1 MCTLSK
7 TWGVE
12 EGEREREGER
22 GRERERAREREREK
36 GVRDEKITHRT
47 DQGDLCSNTL
57 IMVKENIV
65 QQQGDTF
72 STVYK

>member
-1 MCTLSK
+1 MCVHSAK
-7 TWGVE
+7 PGVWRRGRE
-12 EGEREREGER
+12 REREREGE
-22 GRERERAREREREK
+22 REREREK